1 MKKRSRNLVSVLL
14 MAMAVLRSCG
24 SSVDG
29 YKFSG
34 DGLMGSIP
42 EARAKAIGI
51 YKEETAKVEKKLKDE
66 NFDEMGI
73 ERYEKIM
80 EERANIFTALHDR
93 LGDDARQALVE
104 DMKRIDSGKDFPLV
118 NKTTCKMSAMQ
129 PSAVVDTAHALGGYI
144 LVKLAMDPS
153 KRRILSEDRL
163 YYLTKSAEGTV
174 LTKGEIDDII
184 PGNDY
189 NYNFA
194 IGANGYKLEFVLS
207 ENDIY
212 DKQMHYLMS
221 LDSIASVEIVDYATY
236 FDYTTERATTEGV
249 GPVKIGAKIDD
260 MPDSCS
266 LYVYKEPVNVM
277 QPDMTVCEFQDKH
290 HATLF
295 TAVGDGKGKIKSID
309 VERLPIKL
317 DGKVVSTHVYVRDAV
332 ENLKD
337 VAEWSFDQEAQ
348 DAVASFEGGKV
359 TISLGSNVFNESGF
373 AKYQQL
379 QKGAKGIKFDY
390 NDFNDYDT
398 FEMYMIKGK
407 LKNESK

>member
-1 MKKRSRNLVSVLL
+1 MKRNNNYLL
-14 MAMAVLRSCG
+14 LLFAVCALLCSCG

-29 YKFSG
+29 YKFSSG
-34 DGLMGSIP
+34 GLMGSIP
-42 EARAKAIGI
+42 EARAKAISI
-51 YKEETAKVEKKLKDE
+51 YKDESAKLEKKLKDM
-66 NFDEMGI
+66 NFDEMGR
-73 ERYEKIM
+73 ERYQKLM
-80 EERANIFTALHDR
+80 EEAGNVIMTLHDK
-93 LGDDARQALVE
+93 LGDDVRQALVE
-104 DMKRIDSGKDFPLV
+104 DMKRIDSDKDFPLA
-118 NKTTCKMSAMQ
+118 NKTMCKMSAFQ
-129 PSAVVDTAHALGGYI
+129 PSADVDTAFAMKGYV

-153 KRRILSEDRL
+153 KRRILHEDRL

-174 LTKGEIDDII
+174 LTKGEVDDLSND
-184 PGNDY
+184 NDY
-189 NYNFA
+189 NYEFA
-194 IGANGYKLEFVLS
+194 IGADGYKLDYVLS
-207 ENDIY
+207 DKDIY

-236 FDYTTERATTEGV
+236 FDYTTDRATTEGV

-260 MPDSCS
+260 VPDSCS

-277 QPDMTVCEFQDKH
+277 QSDMTVCEFQDMH
-290 HATLF
+290 HDALF
-295 TAVGDGKGKIKSID
+295 TAIGDGQGKIKSID
-309 VERLPIKL
+309 VEGLPIKL

-398 FEMYMIKGK
+398 FEMYTIKGK

>member
-1 MKKRSRNLVSVLL
+1 MNKRNRYLVSVLL
-14 MAMAVLRSCG
+14 MAMAVLCSCG

-34 DGLMGSIP
+34 NGLMGSIP
-42 EARAKAIGI
+42 EARAKAIDI
-51 YKEETAKVEKKLKDE
+51 YKEEIAKVEKRLEKE
-66 NFDEMGI
+66 NFDEMGP
-73 ERYEKIM
+73 ERYKVLM
-80 EERANIFTALHDR
+80 EERGNVFTALHDR
-93 LGDDARQALVE
+93 LGDDVRQALVD
-104 DMKRIDSGKDFPLV
+104 DMKRIDSGKDFPFT
-118 NKTTCKMSAMQ
+118 NKTTCKMNAMQ
-129 PSAVVDTAHALGGYI
+129 PAAVVDTANAFNGYV

-174 LTKGEIDDII
+174 LTKGGVDDLSDD
-184 PGNDY
+184 NDY
-189 NYNFA
+189 NYEFV
-194 IGANGYKLEFVLS
+194 IGAEGYKMDYVFS
-207 ENDIY
+207 DRDIY
-212 DKQMHYLMS
+212 DKQMRYLMS

-249 GPVKIGAKIDD
+249 GSVKIGAKIDD

-295 TAVGDGKGKIKSID
+295 TAVGDGNGKIKSID

-398 FEMYMIKGK
+398 FEMYTIKGK

>member
-14 MAMAVLRSCG
+14 MAMAVLCSCG

-174 LTKGEIDDII
+174 LTKGGVDDLSDD
-184 PGNDY
+184 NDY
-189 NYNFA
+189 NYEFV
-194 IGANGYKLEFVLS
+194 IGAEGYKMDYVFS
-207 ENDIY
+207 DRDIY
-212 DKQMHYLMS
+212 DKQMRYLMS
-221 LDSIASVEIVDYATY
+221 LDSIASIELVDYATY
-236 FDYTTERATTEGV
+236 FDYTTDRATTEGV

-260 MPDSCS
+260 VPDSCS
-266 LYVYKEPVNVM
+266 LYVYKEMVNVM
-277 QPDMTVCEFQDKH
+277 QPDMTVCEFQDMRH
-290 HATLF
+290 NALF
-295 TAVGDGKGKIKSID
+295 IAIGDGQGKIKSID
-309 VERLPIKL
+309 VERLPIKVG
-317 DGKVVSTHVYVRDAV
+317 GKVVSTHVFVRDAI

-337 VAEWSFDQEAQ
+337 VAEWSYDSESQNAI
-348 DAVASFEGGKV
+348 ASFEGGKV

-379 QKGAKGIKFDY
+379 QKGAKGIKFGY
-390 NDFNDYDT
+390 NDFNDYDM
-398 FEMYMIKGK
+398 FEEYTIKAK
-407 LKNESK
+407 